1 MYRTAADPR
10 LHHLKSYLQ
19 DSKMAE
25 AAARGLNTQRT
36 KLLESAP
43 DFSVASRHDLRDDLV
58 LLADAADSIDRY
70 KTWLGILISAKEAFV
85 ARQDDLNDIYAS
97 ERMAGVGDVM
107 HDPM

>member
-1 MYRTAADPR
+1 M
-10 LHHLKSYLQ
+10 
-19 DSKMAE
+19 
-25 AAARGLNTQRT
+25 
-36 KLLESAP
+36 
-43 DFSVASRHDLRDDLV
+43 
-58 LLADAADSIDRY
+58 LADAANSIDRY

>member
-1 MYRTAADPR
+1 MCRTAADPR

-43 DFSVASRHDLRDDLV
+43 DFSAASRQDLRDDLV
-58 LLADAADSIDRY
+58 LLADAANSIDRH
-70 KTWLGILISAKEAFV
+70 KTWLRILIGAEEAVV
-85 ARQDDLNDIYAS
+85 AGQDNLNDIYAS
-97 ERMAGVGDVM
+97 ELKAGVGDVM